1 MESFAGTHRIIRSYE
16 RRQATFRKESFEYT
30 HQFFVDQNTGEQ
42 FTTTKMDE
50 VNLQQVYNQYRTKY
64 GIPFA
69 DEIKAVRKQ
78 YRLSASAMS
87 RILGF
92 GDNTY
97 RLYENGEMPSV
108 ANGKTLKAIQNPS
121 VFKTFIEDAGEDYAH
136 LLQEFS
142 FEDNPFHQFSHQ
154 YIFGNYK
161 RGKYN
166 GYTYQSVSK
175 LKNTILFFIEHLG
188 GIFITKMNKL
198 LFYADFMS
206 YRDNGTAITGLTY
219 KAIQHGP
226 VPNQWNVMYGM
237 LPDIDMEIVDF
248 GNGYSGQQL
257 VSSMSYDRNCF
268 TAEENK
274 VLETVC
280 QAFGQT
286 SSASISKTSH
296 LEEAWIANQQK
307 HDMIDFAF
315 AFSLKI

>member
-1 MESFAGTHRIIRSYE
+1 MENFVGNNNIVRSFEKRL
-16 RRQATFRKESFEYT
+16 ATFRKESFEYT
-30 HQFFVDQNTGEQ
+30 HQFFVDKNTGRQ

-50 VNLQQVYNQYRTKY
+50 VNILQVYNQYRTKY

-69 DEIKAVRKQ
+69 DEIKAIRKK
-78 YRLSASAMS
+78 YGLSASTMS
-87 RILGF
+87 HILGF

-121 VFKTFIEDAGEDYAH
+121 VFKTFIEDTGEDYTY
-136 LLQEFS
+136 LLKEFS
-142 FEDNPFHQFSHQ
+142 FEENPFDQFFHQH
-154 YIFGNYK
+154 IFGNYK
-161 RGKYN
+161 RGEYN

-188 GIFITKMNKL
+188 GVFITKMNKL

-206 YRDNGTAITGLTY
+206 YRDNGMAITGLTY

-237 LPDIDMEIVDF
+237 LPDIDEEIVDF
-248 GNGYSGQQL
+248 GNGYSGQKL
-257 VSSMSYDRNCF
+257 VSSISYDRDCF
-268 TAEENK
+268 TKEENK
-274 VLETVC
+274 ILETVC
-280 QAFGQT
+280 QTFSQT
-286 SSASISKTSH
+286 SSTGISRISH
-296 LEEAWIANQQK
+296 LEDAWIVNEQK
-307 HDMIDFAF
+307 HDMIDFLF